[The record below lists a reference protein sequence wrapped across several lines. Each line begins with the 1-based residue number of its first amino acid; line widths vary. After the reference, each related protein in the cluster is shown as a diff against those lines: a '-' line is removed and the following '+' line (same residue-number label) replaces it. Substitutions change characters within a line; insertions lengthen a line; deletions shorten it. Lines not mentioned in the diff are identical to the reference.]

1 MSEVQWQRHTSMSQM
16 QGNREGREGKQRGD
30 RQHGARRQP
39 GTGQV
44 SFLPRCRHRALFAL
58 RRIWRGSLLAGIRP
72 QGAAV
77 AVFACR
83 HEPKEQQ
90 ASTGPS
96 RFVPNRALLACLTC
110 RYLPVPRHC
119 VAALRRSPATTHP
132 HACSARL
139 RLQAQTGRQ
148 AQSSALRN
156 PCLPLVPGPLP
167 RFRLSQAGRKHSTR
181 AR

>member
-1 MSEVQWQRHTSMSQM
+1 MQWQRHTSVSQM
-16 QGNREGREGKQRGD
+16 QGDREGRKGKQRGD

-96 RFVPNRALLACLTC
+96 RFVPDRALLACLTC

-119 VAALRRSPATTHP
+119 VAALRRSP
-132 HACSARL
+132 L
-139 RLQAQTGRQ
+139 RLIPTLAARVCACRRRPVGRRKAVLCETPVYPLFQ
-148 AQSSALRN
+148 GH
-156 PCLPLVPGPLP
+156 CLG
-167 RFRLSQAGRKHSTR
+167 FA
-181 AR
+181 